1 MATRS
6 RLAGKRLP
14 LTLAFGALVAAAIG
28 AACNG
33 FFVNP
38 TLTSLT
44 ISPTSPAVQVG
55 KTISLSA
62 YGVYSDGTG
71 SYLTSGVS
79 WSSSD
84 PSEAT
89 VTGSGGA
96 TLKGIAI
103 GSPTITAASE
113 AVTNTATANVYMP
126 ISAIG
131 IKPTNPS
138 VTVGTSQAFLVYA
151 NGDSTLTNP
160 DDNLSLQATLTVTQT
175 GTAVSIPACTPTAS
189 DTPPDQ
195 ECTTAGLTTLPAT
208 FLITVTYP
216 GTTLTATTNLTVD
229 PAP

>member
-1 MATRS
+1 MATRTG
-6 RLAGKRLP
+6 LAGRRLS

-38 TLTSLT
+38 TLTSIT
-44 ISPTSPAVQVG
+44 INPTAPSVEVG
-55 KTISLSA
+55 TSMTLQA
-62 YGVYSDGTG
+62 YGVNSDNQG

-84 PSEAT
+84 ITVAT
-89 VTGSGGA
+89 VTGN
-96 TLKGIAI
+96 
-103 GSPTITAASE
+103 GSAKLTGVGTGTATITASDQS
-113 AVTNTATANVYMP
+113 VTSTATTTVYMV

-138 VTVGTSQAFLVYA
+138 VTVGNSQAFVVYA

-160 DDNLSLQATLTVTQT
+160 DDDLSLQATLAVTQA

-216 GTTLTATTNLTVD
+216 GTTLKATTNLTVD